1 MVDGIPPAD
10 AVTIGRKPVI
20 DREACM
26 GSGNCV
32 YWAPDVFE
40 LDEDGIAFVR
50 GDIAGNE
57 EQVLLAM
64 TNCPTT
70 AIRLADA

>member
-1 MVDGIPPAD
+1 VVDDIPPAN
-10 AVTIGRKPVI
+10 AEARGGKPVI

-32 YWAPDVFE
+32 YWAPDVFQ

-50 GDIAGNE
+50 GEVAGNE
-57 EQVLLAM
+57 EQVALAM

-70 AIRLADA
+70 AIRLADT

>member
-10 AVTIGRKPVI
+10 AVAHGGKPI
-20 DREACM
+20 LDREACM

-50 GDIAGNE
+50 GDIEGNE

>member
-1 MVDGIPPAD
+1 VVDGIRPAD
-10 AVTIGRKPVI
+10 PVALGRKPII

-32 YWAPDVFE
+32 YWAPDVFQ
-40 LDEDGIAFVR
+40 LDEDGIAFVH
-50 GDIAGNE
+50 GDVVGNE

-70 AIRLADA
+70 AIRLPDA

>member
-1 MVDGIPPAD
+1 MVDDITPAD
-10 AVTIGRKPVI
+10 TAVHAGNPVV

-32 YWAPDVFE
+32 YWAPDVFQ

-50 GDIAGNE
+50 GDMAGNE
-57 EQVLLAM
+57 EQVALALK
-64 TNCPTT
+64 NCPTT
-70 AIRLADA
+70 AIRLASA